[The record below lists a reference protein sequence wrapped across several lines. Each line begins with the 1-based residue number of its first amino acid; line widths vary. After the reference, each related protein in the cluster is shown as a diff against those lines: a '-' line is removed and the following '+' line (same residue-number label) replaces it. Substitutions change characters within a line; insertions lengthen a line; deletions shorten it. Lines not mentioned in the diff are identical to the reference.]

1 MAREEL
7 KKAQEEQ
14 IRGGLIVKY
23 DAQFS
28 VVDENTGKLIITTTD
43 LEKAKSSAQM
53 MGLNVKVITK
63 EEYVKLYSPKFR

>member
-1 MAREEL
+1 M
-7 KKAQEEQ
+7 
-14 IRGGLIVKY
+14 
-23 DAQFS
+23 
-28 VVDENTGKLIITTTD
+28 VDENTGKLIITTTD

>member
-14 IRGGLIVKY
+14 ISGGLIVKY
-23 DAQFS
+23 DDQFS

-63 EEYVKLYSPKFR
+63 EEYVKQYSPKFR